1 MRRLPIFFV
10 IDVSES
16 MAPHLQK
23 VDNGLKTITGELST
37 DPYALETAFISTV
50 VFAGQARV
58 LHKLTEVYALTIPAL
73 PLGGGTDY
81 GRAMDCLMDEIDR
94 NVVKSTRDQKGDW
107 KPIIF
112 FFTDGNPT
120 SDSYKKAFSR
130 WNRDYRGKANI
141 IAFSLGAK
149 IDYSI
154 LGQITE
160 QIYLLDNMDSDTVK
174 SFFKWVSASI
184 QTNSVAVGDNQELS
198 DEKMMPDATSIE
210 GLHKI
215 DLRKGPRADLS
226 KGIENDNLKVIIGK
240 CGTVK
245 RRYIILYEKDGSG
258 YRELSTYK
266 IPDEEMY
273 DALTA
278 SGSGADFDIDK
289 VTSTGGVCPYCGTNF
304 ILNKCSCGKIF
315 CSRDIARELQT
326 RGQAELTC
334 PWCNNTGIYG
344 YGSFRVGTGLG

>member
-50 VFAGQARV
+50 VFAGKARV

-184 QTNSVAVGDNQELS
+184 
-198 DEKMMPDATSIE
+198 
-210 GLHKI
+210 
-215 DLRKGPRADLS
+215 RKGPRADLS

-245 RRYIILYEKDGSG
+245 RRYIILYENDGGG
-258 YRELSTYK
+258 YRELGTYK

-278 SGSGADFDIDK
+278 SGSGADFDIDR

-315 CSRDIARELQT
+315 CSRDITRELQT

-344 YGSFRVGTGLG
+344 YGSFSVGTGLG